1 MRSDS
6 PTLLAVSVN
15 AVDLG
20 RDFGQGSALAG
31 CVEEIS
37 RSGHGAG
44 LIAPPQH
51 NIMFLLGTDGLGAQT
66 DAGTRGCAVLTGN
79 STLAIVLWCQAGQC
93 PVPQC
98 HGQL

>member
-31 CVEEIS
+31 CVGIS
-37 RSGHGAG
+37 RSGRGAG

-51 NIMFLLGTDGLGAQT
+51 NIMCLLGTDGLGAQT
-66 DAGTRGCAVLTGN
+66 DAGTRGCAVLAGN
-79 STLAIVLWCQAGQC
+79 SALAVVLWCQEGQC
-93 PVPQC
+93 PVPEC